1 MLGTTPSSVPL
12 QIAEDEE
19 EEEDPLPN
27 GNEGGGG
34 AVAVVSHQDKLAPYK
49 ETIPKLRFGN
59 VTDYITA
66 HLENVF
72 FR

>member
-27 GNEGGGG
+27 GGGS
-34 AVAVVSHQDKLAPYK
+34 VAVVSQQDKLAPFK
-49 ETIPKLRFGN
+49 ETIPKLRLGN